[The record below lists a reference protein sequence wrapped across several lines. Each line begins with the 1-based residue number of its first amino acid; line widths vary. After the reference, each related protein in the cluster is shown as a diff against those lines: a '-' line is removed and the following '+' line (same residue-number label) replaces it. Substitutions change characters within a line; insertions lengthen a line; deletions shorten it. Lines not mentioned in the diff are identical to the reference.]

1 VRLVS
6 ISGMVSE
13 EWLVS
18 YFAMQIFDERLDNI
32 PGILLKMEAGPC
44 TGIATKAW
52 LVLVN
57 ELLRKRGWSLYRA

>member
-1 VRLVS
+1 MRVIL
-6 ISGMVSE
+6 ISGMVSK

-18 YFAMQIFDERLDNI
+18 YFAIQISDKRLDSI
-32 PGILLKMEAGPC
+32 SGILLKMEAGPC

-57 ELLRKRGWSLYRA
+57 EFLRKRGWSLYRA